1 MANAML
7 DMTDYSMIEA
17 PQRPVLRLVE
27 PAPKP
32 RMAPP
37 SWMLAPPIPAEINA
51 VSANEPQ
58 QPYLPIAVSHYV
70 PTAAP
75 AVVDAAPYR
84 NIREVPRLG

>member
-1 MANAML
+1 
-7 DMTDYSMIEA
+7 MIGA

-37 SWMLAPPIPAEINA
+37 PWMLAPPIPAEINSLG
-51 VSANEPQ
+51 VNEPQ
-58 QPYLPIAVSHYV
+58 QPYLPIAVSSLLPV
-70 PTAAP
+70 SSVAPVAA
-75 AVVDAAPYR
+75 AVADVAPYR